1 MGTSLLFFLHELAKD
16 SIGILA
22 GLALRLMLGDG
33 GSYHIVGSSHYSCC
47 DCESLI
53 IGSFYLC
60 GVVSPTGKQI
70 WKPQERTSG
79 P

>member
-1 MGTSLLFFLHELAKD
+1 MGTFLLSFLHGLAKD

-33 GSYHIVGSSHYSCC
+33 VHTILWVHLITAAVIA
-47 DCESLI
+47 ESLI

>member
-1 MGTSLLFFLHELAKD
+1 MGTFLLSFLHELAKD

-33 GSYHIVGSSHYSCC
+33 VHTMLWVHLITAAVITSPSLLAPFTSVG
-47 DCESLI
+47 L
-53 IGSFYLC
+53 
-60 GVVSPTGKQI
+60 SPTGKQV